1 MAFSPDGKTIVT
13 GSLEGR
19 ARLWNAAP
27 GTQRGQPLLHDAAVT
42 AVTFSRDGRLVLT
55 ASHDGT
61 ARLWDPDTGRPGGP
75 PLRHP
80 RKPGGDP
87 FEVQGIAFSTD
98 GSAVLTNGEDRTARV
113 WSIAPFT
120 QGSALLS
127 TRLESLTGLTLDDD
141 GVIPVL
147 DTDAW
152 TARRN
157 MLNASTVS
165 PSLPASTMNPS
176 PRHG

>member
-1 MAFSPDGKTIVT
+1 M
-13 GSLEGR
+13 
-19 ARLWNAAP
+19 
-27 GTQRGQPLLHDAAVT
+27 LHDAAVT
-42 AVTFSRDGRLVLT
+42 AVAFSRDGRLVLT

-61 ARLWDPDTGRPGGP
+61 ARLWDPVTGRPVGP

-87 FEVQGIAFSTD
+87 FEVQGIAFSADDT
-98 GSAVLTNGEDRTARV
+98 AVLTFCEDLRARV

-120 QGSALLS
+120 QGSAPL
-127 TRLESLTGLTLDDD
+127 TNQLESLTGLTLDDD
-141 GVIPVL
+141 GVIHVL

-152 TARRN
+152 TARRKT
-157 MLNASTVS
+157 ARS
-165 PSLPASTMNPS
+165 ASTMNPS